1 MELVGGGSAR
11 STGAK
16 ATTGSSNQPA
26 NGANPEGGSLTGRDL
41 QGKAGSPHP
50 EEEGPQGGAK
60 LLVETPVREQL
71 PAQTPGQ
78 TTPPAATGSTSLGSL
93 SKIRQ
98 QFSNRQQ
105 TDEANNRKPLEPD
118 MLQKVWQE
126 YADQLREN
134 KNPAVQ
140 SLEMATLRI
149 LDPNTFEVVSSNNLE
164 QKFIEQEKRTLSD
177 HIQKAFFNKTIS
189 FAVII
194 EERVNTDEPAER
206 PLNKREQFFQI
217 IEQYPLV
224 KELKDRLKLELD
236 Y

>member
-1 MELVGGGSAR
+1 MDRTDNKEEPAKGP
-11 STGAK
+11 TGV
-16 ATTGSSNQPA
+16 Q
-26 NGANPEGGSLTGRDL
+26 E
-41 QGKAGSPHP
+41 
-50 EEEGPQGGAK
+50 GGAK
-60 LLVETPVREQL
+60 LMIETPVREKS
-71 PAQTPGQ
+71 
-78 TTPPAATGSTSLGSL
+78 PAAPPTPTSRQGVSPATGATLGSL

-105 TDEANNRKPLEPD
+105 QDESSNRKSLEPEA
-118 MLQKVWQE
+118 LQKAWQE

-140 SLEMATLRI
+140 SLEMAVLRI
-149 LDPNTFEVVSSNNLE
+149 TDANSFEVVSSNNLE

-177 HIQKAFFNKTIS
+177 HLQKAFSNKTIS
-189 FAVII
+189 FTVII
-194 EERVNTDEPAER
+194 EEREHKDEQPTER
-206 PLNKREQFFQI
+206 PLNRREQFLQI